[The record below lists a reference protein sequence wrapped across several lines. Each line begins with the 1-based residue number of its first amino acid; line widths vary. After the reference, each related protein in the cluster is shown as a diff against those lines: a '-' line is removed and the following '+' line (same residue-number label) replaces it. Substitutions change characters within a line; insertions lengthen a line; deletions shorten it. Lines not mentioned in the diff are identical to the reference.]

1 MKPFKDKN
9 HKMKN
14 LLLLFIVF
22 TACTS
27 SFSQNNPFKT
37 IQFNVPVGGAIKNS
51 CGLEVKGVLLPTNDV
66 SVYQATLSDEP
77 AKYLNKKEFILAI
90 TVTNKGK
97 SDIIISDW
105 TFQAICPEN
114 SQGQQWNETSF
125 VNLIT
130 PYIPNSK
137 NIVLKPGEKKG
148 FNTAATDFYWCLP
161 KHEESLMT
169 PPCGFTAIIIC
180 SQVGFPINS
189 TSNDGF
195 FNTTCKPIDYDENN
209 ELDPELLA
217 LIEDFKNA
225 QMSGKSEEA
234 SGFKNDIM
242 EIAGHAYPDKIDD
255 IKKLLQKIPLNNKPI
270 TPVTPVTPVNSTSTK
285 IAPTNNL
292 DFSDWLTIKN
302 PYYAM
307 QIRYKLEK
315 QEGTIGYFRAQMR
328 IDFDDK
334 ERCKESRCLGYAVS
348 FGYPKPDNESNFTYL
363 NYKFYNSY
371 INIYTIPD
379 LIPIN
384 LLLPDGSKRMLRKD
398 GFNWTTNSNSNE
410 KELRYY
416 FDKSVDLIITG
427 SPIKCNNFIESK
439 ALILK

>member
-1 MKPFKDKN
+1 MKPFKDKK
-9 HKMKN
+9 HKIKN
-14 LLLLFIVF
+14 LLLLFIIF
-22 TACTS
+22 TVSNS

-37 IQFNVPVGGAIKNS
+37 IQFNVTLDGAIRNS
-51 CGLEVKGVLLPTNDV
+51 CGLEVKGALV
-66 SVYQATLSDEP
+66 STKEVSEYKATLSDKP

-97 SDIIISDW
+97 NDIIISDW

-130 PYIPNSK
+130 PYIPSSK
-137 NIVLKPGEKKG
+137 NIVLKPGEKKV

-169 PPCGFTAIIIC
+169 RPCGFTAIIIC
-180 SQVGFPINS
+180 SQVGTSVIS

-195 FNTTCKPIDYDENN
+195 FKTACKPIDYDENN

-225 QMSGKSEEA
+225 QKSGNSEEA
-234 SGFKNDIM
+234 SRLKNDII
-242 EIAGHAYPDKIDD
+242 EITGHAFPDKIDD

-270 TPVTPVTPVNSTSTK
+270 TPVTSVNPTSTK
-285 IAPTNNL
+285 IAPTNNI

-328 IDFDDK
+328 IDFDDN
-334 ERCKESRCLGYAVS
+334 ERCKEARCQGYALS

-363 NYKFYNSY
+363 NYKFYYSY
-371 INIYTIPD
+371 TNIYTIPD

-384 LLLPDGSKRMLRKD
+384 LSLPDGTKRMLKKD
-398 GFNWTTNSNSNE
+398 GFYLTTKSNSNE
-410 KELRYY
+410 TDLRYY
-416 FDKSVDLIITG
+416 FDKAVDLILEG
-427 SPIKCNNFIESK
+427 SPIKLNNYIESK
-439 ALILK
+439 AIILN